1 MLFRKCQLP
10 EASHRYKYALK
21 KIPVYRDKQVS
32 DQFRQ
37 IQVHLLLN
45 LSRTERRLGHYH
57 EAVQVASEALILSP
71 ENSEAYL
78 AKGKANQAA
87 GKPKEALCDF
97 YQALEMNP
105 ASREIRKAILKLKE
119 EIGSENSQILRLSA
133 RFASAESLANRSFQD
148 LDSISKYSS
157 KS

>member
-1 MLFRKCQLP
+1 MLFRKCQLS

-21 KIPVYRDKQVS
+21 KIPAYKDKNIA

-45 LSRTERRLGHYH
+45 LSRTERRLGNCH

-71 ENSEAYL
+71 ENVEGYL
-78 AKGKANQAA
+78 ARGKANQAA
-87 GKPKEALCDF
+87 GKLKDALCDF
-97 YQALEMNP
+97 CQALDMNP
-105 ASREIRKAILKLKE
+105 ASREIRKAILKLRE
-119 EIGSENSQILRLSA
+119 EIGSENSQILRMSA
-133 RFASAESLANRSFQD
+133 RFASAESLTNRSFQD
-148 LDSISKYSS
+148 FDSISKYSS